1 LHIEPPP
8 RRVYDARVTSV
19 PQVAEGV
26 LVPVNPATLEPVGEV
41 ETTPIEAL
49 GEILAEAR
57 LAQEAWARRPLED
70 REKLLRRVAH
80 ALLDA
85 AEEIAQTVVTET
97 GKPLLEAYTADLFVS
112 LDHASWLAR
121 HAQRVLRPERVPLRQ
136 PHLLHKRGQ
145 LLYEPVGVV
154 AIVSPWNFPL
164 GVPFTQVAAAVAAGN
179 AAVVKPSELTPLT
192 GAWLETVFRRA
203 GAPPGLV
210 RVVQGAGAAIGDALV
225 SHRGVDAVIFTGSTE
240 VGRRV
245 GTRAAERLVP
255 AILELGG
262 KDPMI
267 VLADAD
273 LGRAVEGALWGA
285 FTNCG
290 QVCSGVERIYV
301 ARELHEPFVTQL
313 AERAQA
319 LRVGR
324 GDDPSTDLGPL
335 ISERQRERVEEVVAD
350 AVEHGAEIVTGG
362 ARPEIALPG
371 WFFAPTVIN
380 AEPEGARVRT
390 EEIFGPVVTVVRIDD
405 EADGVRRANE
415 SVFAL
420 GASVW
425 TRDRARGR
433 RVAEALEA
441 GTVWINDHAYSYGV
455 CQAPWGGRGASG
467 HGRTHSKHGLYAL
480 SHVKYVDTDAG
491 RLRPPWW
498 YPYGDDGV
506 EGFRGSL
513 GALYGR
519 GIGARAR
526 ALRRHRAGVAALAR
540 KALSR

>member
-1 LHIEPPP
+1 M
-8 RRVYDARVTSV
+8 
-19 PQVAEGV
+19 PQAAEGV
-26 LVPVNPATLEPVGEV
+26 LEPLNPATLEPAGRV

-57 LAQEAWARRPLED
+57 LAQEAWARRPLTD
-70 REKLLRRVAH
+70 REQVLRRVAH
-80 ALLDA
+80 TLLDA
-85 AEEIAQTVVTET
+85 GEEIAQTIVAET

-121 HAQRVLRPERVPLRQ
+121 HAKRVLRPERVPLRQ
-136 PHLLHKRGQ
+136 PHLLHKRG
-145 LLYEPVGVV
+145 LMLYEPVGVV

-210 RVVQGAGAAIGDALV
+210 RVVQGEGAGIGNALV
-225 SHRGVDAVIFTGSTE
+225 GHRGVDAVVFTGSTE

-245 GTRAAERLVP
+245 GARAAERLIP

-267 VLADAD
+267 VLDDAD
-273 LGRAVEGALWGA
+273 LGRAVEGALWGS

-301 ARELHEPFVTQL
+301 ARELHEPFVSQL

-319 LRVGR
+319 LRIGR
-324 GDDPSTDLGPL
+324 GDDPATDLGPL
-335 ISERQRERVEEVVAD
+335 ISERQRDRVEELVAD
-350 AVEHGAEIVTGG
+350 AVQRGAAIVTGG
-362 ARPEIALPG
+362 ARPRTELPG
-371 WFFAPTVIN
+371 WFFSPTVIS
-380 AEPEGARVRT
+380 AEPEGSRVSG
-390 EEIFGPVVTVVRIDD
+390 EELFGPVVTVVKIDD
-405 EADGVRRANE
+405 ESDGIRRANE
-415 SVFAL
+415 SAFAL

-433 RVAEALEA
+433 RVAAALEA
-441 GTVWINDHAYSYGV
+441 GTVWVNDHAYSYGV

-491 RLRPPWW
+491 RIRPPWW
-498 YPYGDDGV
+498 YPYEADEVD
-506 EGFRGSL
+506 GFRGALS
-513 GALYGR
+513 ALYGR
-519 GIGARAR
+519 GVGERTRAVT
-526 ALRRHRAGVAALAR
+526 RHRAGIAALAR